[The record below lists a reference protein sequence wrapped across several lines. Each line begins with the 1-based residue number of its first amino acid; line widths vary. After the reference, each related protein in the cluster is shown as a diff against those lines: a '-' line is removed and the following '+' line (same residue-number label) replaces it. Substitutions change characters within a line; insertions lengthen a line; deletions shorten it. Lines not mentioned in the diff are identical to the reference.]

1 MFLTLIECDGDKDV
15 AVVALWID
23 VVEKD
28 GDRIEPTLFI
38 CCLHNNQTTPH
49 SVPTRCPS
57 SAPPS
62 TLPVSP
68 PRPPST
74 GMQPASDDPRPSP
87 VPSQRSASACLPAPA
102 SRLRA
107 PPPGASCAG
116 RVSSNGASRPCLCP
130 CVPLTHPSITSIPS
144 QIAFEVALFPHNMPL
159 PAPRTAAWLI
169 GATLHVLHLCVRI
182 SQIRSVPDSDLG
194 WEDMYR
200 EGEGESWFDWVRV
213 SHPPSCL
220 SHRDPRQCRCRAC

>member
-15 AVVALWID
+15 AVVALGID
-23 VVEKD
+23 VVKRT
-28 GDRIEPTLFI
+28 GIESNQRYLFAQE
-38 CCLHNNQTTPH
+38 QTTPH

-57 SAPPS
+57 SAHPS
-62 TLPVSP
+62 TLPVSR

-74 GMQPASDDPRPSP
+74 GMPLASDDHRPSP
-87 VPSQRSASACLPAPA
+87 VHSQRSVIACSHAPA
-102 SRLRA
+102 SRRWA
-107 PPPGASCAG
+107 HPQGASCAG
-116 RVSSNGASRPCLCP
+116 RGSSNGASRPCLCP
-130 CVPLTHPSITSIPS
+130 CFPLTHPSITSIPS
-144 QIAFEVALFPHNMPL
+144 QIAFEVALFPHNVPL

-213 SHPPSCL
+213 FPPSPRPA